1 MRAGRAEDMAPLI
14 DLWRREVAAGRQDM
28 VPEETRMRRM
38 LSRFDWEARSRMVD
52 DGGRLAGAILLM
64 SRPSPDGIIASL
76 YVAGP
81 GPIASDLARWGLQL
95 SRAAGA
101 SVAPSFIAKGPGGGL
116 GEGGLEGGR
125 PRGGVGG

>member
-1 MRAGRAEDMAPLI
+1 MRAGRAEDLTPLI
-14 DLWRREVAAGRQDM
+14 ELWRREVVAGRQDM

-81 GPIASDLARWGLQL
+81 GPVASPLAPWGLPPPRAA
-95 SRAAGA
+95 RAAGA
-101 SVAPSFIAKGPGGGL
+101 PSFLAEGPG
-116 GEGGLEGGR
+116 
-125 PRGGVGG
+125 RGP

>member
-1 MRAGRAEDMAPLI
+1 MRAGRAEDLTPLI
-14 DLWRREVAAGRQDM
+14 ELWRREVVAGRQDM
-28 VPEETRMRRM
+28 VPEEARIRRM

-81 GPIASDLARWGLQL
+81 GPVASDLARWGLPL
-95 SRAAGA
+95 SRAPR
-101 SVAPSFIAKGPGGGL
+101 APVRQSFLAKGPGGGL
-116 GEGGLEGGR
+116 GAGGR
-125 PRGGVGG
+125 GGGPPGG